1 MYCNFDTSVFI
12 CQIENT
18 LIFFVIMFFLKK
30 RVLDIFWKY
39 DEVELQEG
47 CVQNETQT
55 EQIKIC

>member
-1 MYCNFDTSVFI
+1 MIQVFFI